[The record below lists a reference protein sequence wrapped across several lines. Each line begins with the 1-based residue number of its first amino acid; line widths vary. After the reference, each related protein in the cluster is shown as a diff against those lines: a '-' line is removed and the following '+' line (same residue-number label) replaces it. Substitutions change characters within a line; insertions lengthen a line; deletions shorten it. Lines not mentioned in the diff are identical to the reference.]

1 MKSKSTIPKYDAY
14 ATVISGAGVIL
25 TLSRKESGELVR
37 TLKSEIT
44 TCDSEHATI
53 NNVGVIEEVVYPS

>member
-1 MKSKSTIPKYDAY
+1 A
-14 ATVISGAGVIL
+14 
-25 TLSRKESGELVR
+25 LVR

-44 TCDSEHATI
+44 TCDSELATI